1 MIMKKDKISLFVLF
15 AGIFLFFLLF
25 YTQIHPLIPYNSDD
39 WMFMSAN
46 RIALPSIHAWNPS
59 RVLPETLMPLFS
71 DLAAYAIYPF
81 THDYIDAQNIMH
93 SAVMSFFIMLYM
105 ISFNHMLRRC
115 FNVQTSHSILYTLLF
130 LLLHFLIFRTAD
142 TFNVHLFYSDDLTCH
157 YFYLIPNLV
166 NAMLVMSLIEKDWLH
181 NNNFSNMKNA
191 LLLLVVYLAI
201 CSNLY
206 CSDILVI
213 FVGCQLLL
221 TFPYNSIK
229 ERFVPYIKANI
240 PTLCIIALWMIINV
254 MELMGPRSAYLA
266 KDATDIELITLIGQ
280 SISAFLAVRYNV
292 FFLLLAFIGIASA
305 AHTIYKEKKLPKF
318 TIHLCL
324 TIIVTL
330 IYVILVS
337 AKAKPSYSGRADIL
351 FAVFFPVILLMVL
364 SWVKMQ
370 RYCSKS
376 IVILPLLM
384 LILFSQA
391 NRTEPTF
398 RDLRINSLVDGDYSI
413 ETLRRVDNS
422 IIEQIVKADKEN
434 RKDSVFITV
443 PHVADDE
450 KNWPYL
456 LIFNNNYNWLNK
468 TLLKQGLIERTH
480 PGKFVVGKDLSEW

>member
-1 MIMKKDKISLFVLF
+1 MKKDKTLLITFFL
-15 AGIFLFFLLF
+15 GIFLFFLLF
-25 YTQIHPLIPYNSDD
+25 YIRIHPLIPYNADD

-71 DLAAYAIYPF
+71 DLAAYIIYPF
-81 THDYIDAQNIMH
+81 TNDYIGAQNIMH
-93 SAVMSFFIMLYM
+93 SIVMSLFIMLYM
-105 ISFNHMLRRC
+105 ISFNHMLRQR

-157 YFYLIPNLV
+157 YFYLIPNIV
-166 NAMLVMSLIEKDWLH
+166 NAMLVMSLVEKNWLH
-181 NNNFSNMKNA
+181 ENNFSSIKNA
-191 LLLLVVYLAI
+191 LLLLVLYLAI

-213 FVGCQLLL
+213 YVGCQLLL
-221 TFPYNSIK
+221 TFPYKNIK
-229 ERFVPYIKANI
+229 ERFRPFLKSNI
-240 PTLCIIALWMIINV
+240 PTLCIIALWTIVNV

-266 KDATDIELITLIGQ
+266 KDATDIGFITIIRQ
-280 SISAFLAVRYNV
+280 SISAFLSVRYNL
-292 FFLLLAFIGIASA
+292 FFLLFVVIGIASA
-305 AHTIYKEKKLPKF
+305 AYTIYKEKKLPKF
-318 TIHLCL
+318 TIHICL

-351 FAVFFPVILLMVL
+351 FAVFFPVLLLMVL

-370 RYCSKS
+370 RVCHKT
-376 IVILPLLM
+376 IFILPLLM
-384 LILFSQA
+384 LILFSQT

-398 RDLRINSLVDGDYSI
+398 RDLRINSLVDGDYTI

-422 IIEQIVKADKEN
+422 IINQIVKADKEN
-434 RKDSVFITV
+434 KKDSVFIMV

-456 LIFNNNYNWLNK
+456 LLFNNNYNWLNK
-468 TLLKQGLIERTH
+468 TLLKQGLIERIH
-480 PGKFVVGKDLSEW
+480 PGKFVVGEELSEW